1 MKRLKKDYPRKTLSE
16 TNKEKFM
23 GCIND
28 SCQLYGKCSLTAAEC
43 GLYKEPANQA
53 AEDKMTDNKKE
64 Q

>member
-1 MKRLKKDYPRKTLSE
+1 
-16 TNKEKFM
+16 M